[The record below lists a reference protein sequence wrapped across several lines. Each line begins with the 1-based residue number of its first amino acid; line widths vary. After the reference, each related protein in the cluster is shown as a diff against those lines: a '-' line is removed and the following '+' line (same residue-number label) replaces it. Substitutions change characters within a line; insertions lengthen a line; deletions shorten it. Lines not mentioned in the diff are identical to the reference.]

1 MHLPWGDYKDNTQSM
16 EKQTKSHQSNSQIE
30 KQNSL
35 SMEKAQKASGY
46 SRSNPLS
53 KPSEQRDGNVFNEFK
68 HTQTNAQVL
77 IFKGVSLK
85 IGADGTF

>member
-1 MHLPWGDYKDNTQSM
+1 M
-16 EKQTKSHQSNSQIE
+16 
-30 KQNSL
+30 
-35 SMEKAQKASGY
+35 AQKASGY

-85 IGADGTF
+85 IGDDGTF